1 MIRKI
6 ITNTLA
12 SYALKLVQLI
22 LYTVSVP
29 IIIRGVGNEGFGL
42 IVFASTLIGYFNILD
57 LGISQ
62 GVTKYVSQ
70 YMASGNTSQVNKI
83 INTSLGLF
91 IAIGLFVCG
100 LIIFGIEYEIL
111 KYFNISDDNYDEARQ
126 LFIVAAFMA
135 VFSWPRLVIEG
146 TFRGIQDFVSLN
158 LTIGTGRVISTLLAI
173 IATEY
178 FQLSM
183 LYIFIAFNIDKFI
196 LIFWQYWL
204 LRKKLPFWNF
214 RLSDMK
220 KSTLVMIFSFSG
232 WVMLSQVAV
241 LLEYQAD
248 QLIVTTFVSME
259 SIAVYTIIFYLFYLI
274 QQVSGM
280 AASAVMPAVSEID
293 ERRGVEGVRPFIYK
307 GVKYHN
313 LLFVPLVVVVYY
325 LAIPFINLW
334 VGAQYEEY
342 IWLIEW
348 MILFQLVWQSNALL
362 GQIYYGVGKSKKP
375 GIIAIFTGIL
385 NITLS
390 LVLVQYYGVI
400 GVIIG
405 TIIAGLVAVPI
416 AVWLLLSDLNIDYRS
431 YIMGTIFKA
440 QYPFWIVFILLYPFQ
455 KYFLFVDTWTEFF
468 GIGIIFSLI
477 LYIVGFYL
485 VLDKNERLWFSSKVK
500 IF

>member
-1 MIRKI
+1 
-6 ITNTLA
+6 
-12 SYALKLVQLI
+12 
-22 LYTVSVP
+22 
-29 IIIRGVGNEGFGL
+29 
-42 IVFASTLIGYFNILD
+42 
-57 LGISQ
+57 
-62 GVTKYVSQ
+62 
-70 YMASGNTSQVNKI
+70 
-83 INTSLGLF
+83 
-91 IAIGLFVCG
+91 
-100 LIIFGIEYEIL
+100 
-111 KYFNISDDNYDEARQ
+111 
-126 LFIVAAFMA
+126 
-135 VFSWPRLVIEG
+135 
-146 TFRGIQDFVSLN
+146 
-158 LTIGTGRVISTLLAI
+158 
-173 IATEY
+173 
-178 FQLSM
+178 
-183 LYIFIAFNIDKFI
+183 
-196 LIFWQYWL
+196 
-204 LRKKLPFWNF
+204 
-214 RLSDMK
+214 
-220 KSTLVMIFSFSG
+220 
-232 WVMLSQVAV
+232 
-241 LLEYQAD
+241 
-248 QLIVTTFVSME
+248 
-259 SIAVYTIIFYLFYLI
+259 
-274 QQVSGM
+274 M